1 MEDDQQFCLKWNN
14 HQSTLISQFDT
25 LLENETLVDCTLA
38 AEGKYLRAHKVVLSA
53 CSPYF
58 ESLLRLQYDKHPIF
72 ILKDVKYQELRAM
85 IDYMYRGQVN
95 ISQDQLGALLKAA
108 ETLQIKGLS
117 DSRTN
122 EKKQPERVP
131 SPPLPS
137 STKSSGPTISK
148 PIVKPPPPDD
158 DIADQSSP
166 ADRETSSS
174 PTSRKR
180 RRSRRHSN
188 DESAVL
194 PDNHELSNS
203 STHSEFVSHLSAQ
216 SSINRPSITDR
227 TENSTDTFQSPAIAK
242 TTEKLNVP
250 KVKEIR
256 KSEQHSEL
264 ILEPKSEYVD
274 EEGNDSVEDL
284 TLEDEDMDDM
294 DQSQAGPSH
303 GGEGSSQGF
312 AGWHNM
318 GGDRTQDE
326 VFMAAQDAAAGH
338 RDSQVLTTKP
348 RAVALGAEEV
358 DLVADLDLTKEDCSL
373 NWMARCSHPGCGH
386 MTTREN
392 LPAHLKSHYERSSS
406 IRVDNAQQKV
416 QNWESFLERVVHTPH
431 KEQSESSVD
440 ENKSAKLLQ
449 KNDELAEEHK
459 KSKYIVRVAEDAN
472 SIKEVILGSISAE
485 EYRLHKEQ
493 AESAKLKKKKKSRP
507 NVLKVVH
514 LTGDSKVV
522 SRRESADLPSTSD
535 NECDQKHRRVRKR
548 PNWMSAGE
556 FAQY

>member
-158 DIADQSSP
+158 DIADQNSP

-216 SSINRPSITDR
+216 TSINRPNVTDR
-227 TENSTDTFQSPAIAK
+227 TENSSDTFQSPAIAK
-242 TTEKLNVP
+242 TSEKINVP
-250 KVKEIR
+250 KIKEIR

-284 TLEDEDMDDM
+284 TLEDEEMDDM

-338 RDSQVLTTKP
+338 RDSQE
-348 RAVALGAEEV
+348 RAHITATFGCFNLG
-358 DLVADLDLTKEDCSL
+358 LED
-373 NWMARCSHPGCGH
+373 WKA
-386 MTTREN
+386 
-392 LPAHLKSHYERSSS
+392 
-406 IRVDNAQQKV
+406 IQQ
-416 QNWESFLERVVHTPH
+416 SYSP
-431 KEQSESSVD
+431 
-440 ENKSAKLLQ
+440 LQ
-449 KNDELAEEHK
+449 KLRK
-459 KSKYIVRVAEDAN
+459 PVSKNAVLKLYN
-472 SIKEVILGSISAE
+472 PILGLFVCMCGFRYKMSSDLLYHQRYECGRAFLCPCGKRNSRICNMKNHV
-485 EYRLHKEQ
+485 RLFHPEQ
-493 AESAKLKKKKKSRP
+493 ADEIIRQSMAHPIDVKDCKPMIDNNGTDKSENIESIP
-507 NVLKVVH
+507 PPPPPPPQN
-514 LTGDSKVV
+514 
-522 SRRESADLPSTSD
+522 
-535 NECDQKHRRVRKR
+535 
-548 PNWMSAGE
+548 
-556 FAQY
+556 F

>member
-158 DIADQSSP
+158 DIADQNSP

-216 SSINRPSITDR
+216 TSINRPNVTDR
-227 TENSTDTFQSPAIAK
+227 TENSSDTFQSPAIAK
-242 TTEKLNVP
+242 TSEKINVP
-250 KVKEIR
+250 KIKEIR

-284 TLEDEDMDDM
+284 TLEDEEMDDM

-338 RDSQVLTTKP
+338 RDSQDFTNIISSINFGAKANQIYHCENCNKSYRYKQSLRLHQKVDCGKP
-348 RAVALGAEEV
+348 PSAKCPNCDFVTYHKGNLRSHIARKHTPENALNQFPQFNQSINLQTEMVPGNFWAPPPMHFPQPI
-358 DLVADLDLTKEDCSL
+358 DQDPLDLKED
-373 NWMARCSHPGCGH
+373 
-386 MTTREN
+386 
-392 LPAHLKSHYERSSS
+392 K
-406 IRVDNAQQKV
+406 
-416 QNWESFLERVVHTPH
+416 
-431 KEQSESSVD
+431 
-440 ENKSAKLLQ
+440 KL
-449 KNDELAEEHK
+449 
-459 KSKYIVRVAEDAN
+459 
-472 SIKEVILGSISAE
+472 
-485 EYRLHKEQ
+485 
-493 AESAKLKKKKKSRP
+493 
-507 NVLKVVH
+507 
-514 LTGDSKVV
+514 
-522 SRRESADLPSTSD
+522 
-535 NECDQKHRRVRKR
+535 
-548 PNWMSAGE
+548 
-556 FAQY
+556 

>member
-338 RDSQVLTTKP
+338 RDSQD
-348 RAVALGAEEV
+348 G
-358 DLVADLDLTKEDCSL
+358 
-373 NWMARCSHPGCGH
+373 
-386 MTTREN
+386 
-392 LPAHLKSHYERSSS
+392 
-406 IRVDNAQQKV
+406 
-416 QNWESFLERVVHTPH
+416 
-431 KEQSESSVD
+431 
-440 ENKSAKLLQ
+440 SAF
-449 KNDELAEEHK
+449 
-459 KSKYIVRVAEDAN
+459 
-472 SIKEVILGSISAE
+472 G
-485 EYRLHKEQ
+485 
-493 AESAKLKKKKKSRP
+493 
-507 NVLKVVH
+507 
-514 LTGDSKVV
+514 
-522 SRRESADLPSTSD
+522 SADLFWFQDLDCVNGVVVMNDSNNHDRKLSLNNHHTKRSNNNNIERKPPPLLFHSSVSKLNSSTTITPLCDKKLKSEPKSSNQEVRIYADGKWQNNNDSERGDLPRYWCEKCGRIYSNRNNLQRHCRYECGTDHSAFKCPYCPHSSRRKD
-535 NECDQKHRRVRKR
+535 NLKTHIVKKHN
-548 PNWMSAGE
+548 PNYAG
-556 FAQY
+556 

>member
-338 RDSQVLTTKP
+338 RDSQV
-348 RAVALGAEEV
+348 
-358 DLVADLDLTKEDCSL
+358 
-373 NWMARCSHPGCGH
+373 
-386 MTTREN
+386 
-392 LPAHLKSHYERSSS
+392 
-406 IRVDNAQQKV
+406 
-416 QNWESFLERVVHTPH
+416 
-431 KEQSESSVD
+431 
-440 ENKSAKLLQ
+440 AK
-449 KNDELAEEHK
+449 
-459 KSKYIVRVAEDAN
+459 R
-472 SIKEVILGSISAE
+472 
-485 EYRLHKEQ
+485 
-493 AESAKLKKKKKSRP
+493 
-507 NVLKVVH
+507 
-514 LTGDSKVV
+514 
-522 SRRESADLPSTSD
+522 
-535 NECDQKHRRVRKR
+535 RRVLELPILHPLNLGLNTNLENDLINTLSKLSKKIDKLTNDMQHCQR
-548 PNWMSAGE
+548 PNWAQPNADSISNETFNKVRTVYNNLPVQTLEELERLEEELFNADFRKYLKNRLACIGGANSKSATVALLRKVFLDAVAKE
-556 FAQY
+556 FSWVAGKKKRNFSALKVTALIIEVVSDSCNYNVTEYEVSDHIRNWLRHACDRYIRLTQ